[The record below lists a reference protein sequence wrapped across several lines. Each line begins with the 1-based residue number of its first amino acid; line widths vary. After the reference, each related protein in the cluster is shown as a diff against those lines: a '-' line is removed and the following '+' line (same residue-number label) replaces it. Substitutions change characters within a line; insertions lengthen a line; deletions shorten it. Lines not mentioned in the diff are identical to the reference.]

1 LDISSYNNFTACM
14 RIKYFILLFVIALAG
29 LTSCKNNDNFFI
41 PLVPTDITV
50 VNASADTLNFYL
62 NGTRQNN
69 SSSIFPAGSVTHLT
83 VPAGAQNYQFKKAG
97 SSTILFSVPLTLTQ
111 KTFNSLY
118 LTGETADKAFN
129 TVDTLLADSIL
140 ARVRFVHTAPDAGS
154 LDVLVGDTVNFKSRA
169 FKSSSVFLKVGSG
182 QKRVRI
188 FMTGSATAKVDT
200 TITMQPGRIYT
211 LFAKGL
217 LNGKG
222 NSVFD
227 VGIILN
233 L

>member
-1 LDISSYNNFTACM
+1 M

-29 LTSCKNNDNFFI
+29 LTSCKNNDNFFA
-41 PLVPTDITV
+41 PVTTTDITV

-69 SSSIFPAGSVTHLT
+69 SSSIFPAGSVTHLI
-83 VPAGAQNYQFKKAG
+83 VPSGAQNYQFKKAG
-97 SSTILFSVPLTLTQ
+97 SSTILFSVPLTLT
-111 KTFNSLY
+111 KNIYNSLY

-129 TVDTLLADSIL
+129 TVDTLLTDSIPF
-140 ARVRFVHTAPDAGS
+140 ATVRFVHAAPDAGS
-154 LDVLVGDTVNFKSRA
+154 LDVFVGDTVNFKSRA
-169 FKSSSVFLKVGSG
+169 FKSSSVFLPVGSG
-182 QKRVRI
+182 QKHVRI
-188 FMTGSATAKVDT
+188 FQTGSAIAKVDT
-200 TITMQPGRIYT
+200 VITMQPQRTYT